1 MDLEEVVGELYGL
14 DASEFVAARDGR
26 ARAARQSGDRGLAD
40 QVKALKRPA
49 VAAWV
54 VNNLVRQRPGE
65 IERLVRF
72 GESFRDA
79 QASLAGDELRRLGRQ
94 RHQVL
99 GALGQEARRLAEER
113 GQPVSPAVERDV
125 ESTLDT
131 AVTDPG
137 AADAVRSGRL
147 LRALSH
153 AGMGP
158 VDLSGAVAAP
168 EVAVAPL
175 PAPASAAS
183 AGSAREPAGSAPRP
197 SPEDDKIAAAR
208 DALEDAEADVERAD
222 HRVSVA
228 ERGAQEAVDRR
239 EEAERRV
246 RAPEDELAR
255 ARPQGARGGPQGAR
269 SRAPPGRPGAGPPRS
284 PREHRPTR
292 GTRPERRA
300 RPPPDLNAAGT
311 VGAGRGA
318 RSRRVDTSETQRSRC
333 RFGPRGPGSPFLSRL
348 SSRSQS
354 TRRNLTLTRSYPG
367 AKLASV

>member
-113 GQPVSPAVERDV
+113 GQPVSPTVERDV

-153 AGMGP
+153 AG
-158 VDLSGAVAAP
+158 LSGAVAAP
-168 EVAVAPL
+168 EVTAAPL

-246 RAPEDELAR
+246 RAIEDELAR
-255 ARPQGARGGPQGAR
+255 AREQHAAATYDVAKTRKEREAARKAHEAAR
-269 SRAPPGRPGAGPPRS
+269 RQAG
-284 PREHRPTR
+284 
-292 GTRPERRA
+292 RA
-300 RPPPDLNAAGT
+300 RARLGRLENTGLRVVRDPNDEPD
-311 VGAGRGA
+311 
-318 RSRRVDTSETQRSRC
+318 RRRT
-333 RFGPRGPGSPFLSRL
+333 
-348 SSRSQS
+348 
-354 TRRNLTLTRSYPG
+354 
-367 AKLASV
+367 

>member
-246 RAPEDELAR
+246 RALEDDLAR
-255 ARPQGARGGPQGAR
+255 AREQHAAATDDVAKTRKEREAARKAHEAAR
-269 SRAPPGRPGAGPPRS
+269 RQAG
-284 PREHRPTR
+284 
-292 GTRPERRA
+292 RA
-300 RPPPDLNAAGT
+300 RARLGRLENTGLRVVRDPNDEPD
-311 VGAGRGA
+311 
-318 RSRRVDTSETQRSRC
+318 RRRT
-333 RFGPRGPGSPFLSRL
+333 
-348 SSRSQS
+348 
-354 TRRNLTLTRSYPG
+354 
-367 AKLASV
+367 